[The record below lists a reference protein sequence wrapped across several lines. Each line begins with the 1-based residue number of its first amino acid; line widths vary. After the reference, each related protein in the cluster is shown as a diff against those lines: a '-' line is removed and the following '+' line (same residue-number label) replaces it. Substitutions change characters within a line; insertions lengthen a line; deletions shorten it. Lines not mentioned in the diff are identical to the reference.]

1 MSKDLFPS
9 ISWILVLFTTL
20 IYSIE
25 WTLVLRILYASYI
38 YHFIVFLIVLC
49 SPLDL
54 PIPLLPESSS
64 AVPSRFPLQWAPVRE
79 DVDYSRH
86 PLSTS
91 LPEFKLAESC
101 FRKSIPQGK
110 ATIIAIERV
119 QNPFM
124 WEKYAR

>member
-1 MSKDLFPS
+1 M
-9 ISWILVLFTTL
+9 L
-20 IYSIE
+20 IRRRKRKKVVKVKAKQEKANMPHKTGIAEKPPIKPE
-25 WTLVLRILYASYI
+25 WKMPEPQNIQ
-38 YHFIVFLIVLC
+38 

-54 PIPLLPESSS
+54 PSPLLPESSS

-86 PLSTS
+86 PLSMS
-91 LPEFKLAESC
+91 FPEFKLAESC